1 MIIRIPKENKE
12 EIIRSLQNYF
22 YNERSEEIGHLA
34 AENLLDFVLKEI
46 GPYFYN
52 QGVKDTKEMVEQK
65 DAKFRGRYTFS
76 RETNHTEQELM
87 TIAGKKYGRIGIFLW
102 A

>member
-1 MIIRIPKENKE
+1 MIIRIPNENKE

-22 YNERSEEIGHLA
+22 YNERSEEIGNIA
-34 AENLLDFVLKEI
+34 AENLLDFILKEI

-65 DAKFRGRYTFS
+65 MLSLEEDILSLERPIIQNR
-76 RETNHTEQELM
+76 N
-87 TIAGKKYGRIGIFLW
+87 
-102 A
+102 